1 MKHDITHALQ
11 ALTPGAQWVL
21 RGDQYSGLQW
31 MPENPYTKPTEQ
43 TINDKIAE
51 LDAAEPMRMLRVER
65 DKKLAEVDWEVTRAY
80 SKGEAVPSELATY
93 MQALRDLPDTAEPTM
108 NEAGQLNMD
117 SVTWPTR

>member
-31 MPENPYTKPTEQ
+31 MTENPYTKPTEQ

-51 LDAAEPMRMLRVER
+51 LDAAEPMRLLRVER

-80 SKGEAVPSELATY
+80 SKGEVVPSELATY

>member
-31 MPENPYTKPTEQ
+31 MTENPYTKPTEQ

-65 DKKLAEVDWEVTRAY
+65 DKKIAEVDWEVTRAY
-80 SKGEAVPSELATY
+80 SKGEAVSSELATY